1 MKRPL
6 LIGWALLLALAA
18 CHRAAEAPEP
28 AEIED
33 SRSQTPSPA
42 LSAIDSLMWQQP
54 DSAFVLLQ
62 EFAAS
67 PKADSLNTFGGHY
80 FQVLLSELLYKNDYV
95 QTNRAELFQAVAY
108 FDSLVREAPPLK
120 RGLGGFR
127 TPRNRN
133 DQLVFLSARAHYIN
147 DVGYYE
153 RDSVVEACG
162 AYLKALET
170 MESHFEKEDLVGK
183 KAKFMALT
191 YTRLTELFSDFYL
204 HEQAIY
210 YAHQSLFYYKKQ
222 ASSSWS
228 LSWVLNKI
236 GTHYDMMDELDS
248 ANLYYQQASA
258 SLNDT
263 NIILYR
269 DIAAHQAFLRYRQ
282 HSGYSESTMQQLR
295 HLLSL
300 STSEEEYYSR
310 RLAIGGIFI
319 REKQFDSAWH
329 YLNMIYFETSNV
341 SAKKQAAEWLVEICK
356 EQCRDSEI
364 FEFAK
369 YLVPFANQEENN
381 SGLKSQLLKLYDK
394 YRQKAQEKQHHDEV
408 EKHTKM
414 IVLILGGMS
423 TIMLAIII
431 LYRKNRRSKQKL
443 EALMEAEHHAHK
455 MQQAALAGRLKQSNA
470 ALKEQSK
477 TTASTI
483 TPLSLATHSNNAENY
498 IDESVCQQI
507 LAVCNDKNN
516 PIKSTVP
523 VSAYAVIALND
534 AQKALLKKAAMRHY
548 GLFFEKLRQQYP
560 ELKEK
565 DFLYCYL
572 CLLGLDN
579 AQIAVLLQNA
589 ISTIWERENRLKKV
603 FRSENKIAIILYG
616 LMNN

>member
-1 MKRPL
+1 
-6 LIGWALLLALAA
+6 
-18 CHRAAEAPEP
+18 
-28 AEIED
+28 
-33 SRSQTPSPA
+33 
-42 LSAIDSLMWQQP
+42 
-54 DSAFVLLQ
+54 
-62 EFAAS
+62 
-67 PKADSLNTFGGHY
+67 
-80 FQVLLSELLYKNDYV
+80 
-95 QTNRAELFQAVAY
+95 
-108 FDSLVREAPPLK
+108 
-120 RGLGGFR
+120 
-127 TPRNRN
+127 
-133 DQLVFLSARAHYIN
+133 
-147 DVGYYE
+147 
-153 RDSVVEACG
+153 
-162 AYLKALET
+162 
-170 MESHFEKEDLVGK
+170 
-183 KAKFMALT
+183 
-191 YTRLTELFSDFYL
+191 
-204 HEQAIY
+204 
-210 YAHQSLFYYKKQ
+210 
-222 ASSSWS
+222 
-228 LSWVLNKI
+228 
-236 GTHYDMMDELDS
+236 
-248 ANLYYQQASA
+248 
-258 SLNDT
+258 
-263 NIILYR
+263 
-269 DIAAHQAFLRYRQ
+269 
-282 HSGYSESTMQQLR
+282 
-295 HLLSL
+295 
-300 STSEEEYYSR
+300 
-310 RLAIGGIFI
+310 
-319 REKQFDSAWH
+319 
-329 YLNMIYFETSNV
+329 
-341 SAKKQAAEWLVEICK
+341 
-356 EQCRDSEI
+356 
-364 FEFAK
+364 
-369 YLVPFANQEENN
+369 
-381 SGLKSQLLKLYDK
+381 
-394 YRQKAQEKQHHDEV
+394 
-408 EKHTKM
+408 M

-507 LAVCNDKNN
+507 LAACNDKNN